1 MEPLNQGIF
10 GAKRM
15 SVEMHRAPS
24 FSALFAEKG
33 GKLHLP
39 DQQRMSVEMRLRRV
53 STNLMVTFALAFVLT
68 PWTSRATSCTSE
80 PQLGSLDRDAL
91 SAIITKVANAVI
103 AQDDSTLQAVLLP
116 QEASQWEGMRGAV
129 EQAAP
134 LVKGGQFQLRNLYV
148 LDASD
153 QTASQDTQFFC
164 SNASGS
170 LTVTIS
176 MSALPPGRYAVA
188 LADALGSPEAGQI
201 GVVLAWDGAAT
212 AWKLAGLTVRPGVFD
227 GHDGVWYWVR
237 GRSLAKADP
246 WSAWFSY
253 DAARYLLLPVDFLS
267 SPNLEKLRQEQ
278 ALIMPSP
285 QSAFPLSLPDGD
297 RTWTIEAVGLDPS
310 LREADLG
317 VVYQSTGV
325 TDPAA
330 LRTEATA
337 VLSAFLKA
345 QPGIR
350 ANFHGLWAYAEK
362 DGKRTAIIELPMAKI
377 P

>member
-1 MEPLNQGIF
+1 
-10 GAKRM
+10 
-15 SVEMHRAPS
+15 
-24 FSALFAEKG
+24 
-33 GKLHLP
+33 
-39 DQQRMSVEMRLRRV
+39 
-53 STNLMVTFALAFVLT
+53 VTV
-68 PWTSRATSCTSE
+68 
-80 PQLGSLDRDAL
+80 
-91 SAIITKVANAVI
+91 N
-103 AQDDSTLQAVLLP
+103 
-116 QEASQWEGMRGAV
+116 
-129 EQAAP
+129 
-134 LVKGGQFQLRNLYV
+134 
-148 LDASD
+148 
-153 QTASQDTQFFC
+153 
-164 SNASGS
+164 
-170 LTVTIS
+170 

-188 LADALGSPEAGQI
+188 LADAVGAPLAGQI
-201 GVVLAWDGAAT
+201 GLILAWDSAAV
-212 AWKLAGLTVRPGVFD
+212 AWKLAGLTIRPGVFE

-237 GRSLAKADP
+237 GRGLAKADP
-246 WSAWFSY
+246 WSAWYSY

-297 RTWTIEAVGLDPS
+297 RTWKIEAVGFDPT
-310 LREADLG
+310 LHEADLG

-337 VLSAFLKA
+337 VLSAFLKT

-362 DGKRTAIIELPMAKI
+362 DGKRTAVIELPMEKI

>member
-1 MEPLNQGIF
+1 MKV
-10 GAKRM
+10 A
-15 SVEMHRAPS
+15 
-24 FSALFAEKG
+24 
-33 GKLHLP
+33 
-39 DQQRMSVEMRLRRV
+39 MRLRWMILLV
-53 STNLMVTFALAFVLT
+53 SALLSA
-68 PWTSRATSCTSE
+68 PWTARAASCTPE
-80 PQLGSLDRDAL
+80 PELGSLDRDAL
-91 SAIITKVANAVI
+91 SAIVTKVANAVM
-103 AQDDSTLQAVLLP
+103 AQDESTLQSVLLP
-116 QEASQWEGMRGAV
+116 QEASQWDGIRATV

-134 LVKGGQFQLRNLYV
+134 LLKGGHFQLRNLYL
-148 LDASD
+148 LDASE
-153 QTASQDTQFFC
+153 QTATADTQFFC

-170 LTVTIS
+170 LTVTLN
-176 MSALPPGRYAVA
+176 MSALPPGRYAVV
-188 LADALGSPEAGQI
+188 LADAAGAPLAGQI
-201 GVVLAWDGAAT
+201 GIVLAWDGAAT
-212 AWKLAGLTVRPGVFD
+212 AWKLAGLTIRPGVFD

-246 WSAWFSY
+246 WSAWYSY

-285 QSAFPLSLPDGD
+285 QNAFPLSLPDGD
-297 RTWTIEAVGLDPS
+297 RTWKIEAVGFDPT
-310 LREADLG
+310 LHEPDLG
-317 VVYQSTGV
+317 VVYESTGV

-337 VLSAFLKA
+337 VLSAFLKT

-362 DGKRTAIIELPMAKI
+362 DGKRSPVMELPMGQI

>member
-1 MEPLNQGIF
+1 
-10 GAKRM
+10 M
-15 SVEMHRAPS
+15 STTLKSLA
-24 FSALFAEKG
+24 
-33 GKLHLP
+33 
-39 DQQRMSVEMRLRRV
+39 
-53 STNLMVTFALAFVLT
+53 STVIIALALLLT
-68 PWTSRATSCTSE
+68 PGTSRAASCTPE
-80 PQLGSLDRDAL
+80 PEMGSLDRDAL
-91 SAIITKVANAVI
+91 ASIMTKVANAVI
-103 AQDDSTLQAVLLP
+103 AQDYSTLQAVLLP
-116 QEASQWEGMRGAV
+116 QEAAQWQGIRGAV

-134 LVKGGQFQLRNLYV
+134 LVRNGQFQLRNLYL

-153 QTASQDTQFFC
+153 QTTPQDTQFFC

-170 LTVTIS
+170 LTVTVT
-176 MSALPPGRYAVA
+176 MNQLPPGRYAVA
-188 LADALGSPEAGQI
+188 LADAQGSPLAGQM

-237 GRSLAKADP
+237 GRGLAKADP
-246 WSAWFSY
+246 WSAWYSY
-253 DAARYLLLPVDFLS
+253 DAARFLLLPVDFVS

-278 ALIMPSP
+278 ALIIPSP

-297 RTWTIEAVGLDPS
+297 RTWKIEAVVLDPS
-310 LREADLG
+310 LREPDLG

-330 LRTEATA
+330 QRTEAIA
-337 VLSAFLKA
+337 VLSAFLKV

-362 DGKRTAIIELPMAKI
+362 DGKRTAVMELPMAQI

>member
-1 MEPLNQGIF
+1 
-10 GAKRM
+10 
-15 SVEMHRAPS
+15 
-24 FSALFAEKG
+24 
-33 GKLHLP
+33 
-39 DQQRMSVEMRLRRV
+39 MRLRCANTAWMV
-53 STNLMVTFALAFVLT
+53 LLMLALLWS
-68 PWTSRATSCTSE
+68 PWTARAASCTPE

-91 SAIITKVANAVI
+91 AAIVTRVANAVT
-103 AQDDSTLQAVLLP
+103 AQDYSTLQAMLLP
-116 QEASQWEGMRGAV
+116 QEASQWDGIRAAV

-134 LVKGGQFQLRNLYV
+134 LLKGGQFQLRNLYL
-148 LDASD
+148 LDASE
-153 QTASQDTQFFC
+153 QTAPADTQFFC

-170 LTVTIS
+170 LTVTVN
-176 MSALPPGRYAVA
+176 MSALPPGRYAVV
-188 LADALGSPEAGQI
+188 LADAMGAPLAGQI
-201 GVVLAWDGAAT
+201 SLILAWDSAAV
-212 AWKLAGLTVRPGVFD
+212 AWKLAGLTIRPGVFE

-237 GRSLAKADP
+237 GRALAKADP
-246 WSAWFSY
+246 WSAWYSY

-278 ALIMPSP
+278 ALIIPSP

-297 RTWTIEAVGLDPS
+297 RTWKIEAVGFDPT

-330 LRTEATA
+330 LHTEATA
-337 VLSAFLKA
+337 VLSAFLKT

-362 DGKRTAIIELPMAKI
+362 DGKRTAVMELPMAKI

>member
-1 MEPLNQGIF
+1 MKV
-10 GAKRM
+10 A
-15 SVEMHRAPS
+15 
-24 FSALFAEKG
+24 
-33 GKLHLP
+33 
-39 DQQRMSVEMRLRRV
+39 MRLRW
-53 STNLMVTFALAFVLT
+53 MVLLALAFLLT
-68 PWTSRATSCTSE
+68 PWTARAASCTPE

-91 SAIITKVANAVI
+91 SAIVTKVANAVT
-103 AQDDSTLQAVLLP
+103 AQDESTLQAVLLP
-116 QEASQWEGMRGAV
+116 QEASQWDGIRAAV
-129 EQAAP
+129 EQATP
-134 LVKGGQFQLRNLYV
+134 LLKGGHFQLRNLYL
-148 LDASD
+148 LDASE
-153 QTASQDTQFFC
+153 QTAPMDTQFFC

-170 LTVTIS
+170 LTVTVN

-188 LADALGSPEAGQI
+188 LADAVGAPLAGQI
-201 GVVLAWDGAAT
+201 GLILAWDSAAV
-212 AWKLAGLTVRPGVFD
+212 AWKLAGLTIRPGVFE

-237 GRSLAKADP
+237 GRGLAKADP
-246 WSAWFSY
+246 WSAWYSY

-297 RTWTIEAVGLDPS
+297 RTWKIEAVGFDPT
-310 LREADLG
+310 LHEADLG

-337 VLSAFLKA
+337 VLSAFLKT

-362 DGKRTAIIELPMAKI
+362 DGKRTAVIELPMEKI

>member
-1 MEPLNQGIF
+1 MKV
-10 GAKRM
+10 A
-15 SVEMHRAPS
+15 
-24 FSALFAEKG
+24 
-33 GKLHLP
+33 
-39 DQQRMSVEMRLRRV
+39 MRLRWIV
-53 STNLMVTFALAFVLT
+53 LVVLALLWT
-68 PWTSRATSCTSE
+68 PWASRAASCTPE

-91 SAIITKVANAVI
+91 SAIVTKVANAVT
-103 AQDDSTLQAVLLP
+103 AQDESTLQAVLLP
-116 QEASQWEGMRGAV
+116 QEASQWDGIRATV

-134 LVKGGQFQLRNLYV
+134 LLKGGHFQLRNLYM
-148 LDASD
+148 LDASE
-153 QTASQDTQFFC
+153 QTAPQDTQFFC
-164 SNASGS
+164 SNAAGS
-170 LTVTIS
+170 LTVTLN
-176 MSALPPGRYAVA
+176 MNDLPPGRYAVV
-188 LADALGSPEAGQI
+188 LADAVGAPLAGQI
-201 GVVLAWDGAAT
+201 GIVLAWDSAAV
-212 AWKLAGLTVRPGVFD
+212 AWKLAGLTIRPGVFE

-237 GRSLAKADP
+237 GRGLAKADP
-246 WSAWFSY
+246 WSAWYNY

-297 RTWTIEAVGLDPS
+297 RTWKIEAVGFDPT
-310 LREADLG
+310 LHEADLG

-337 VLSAFLKA
+337 VLSAFLKT

-362 DGKRTAIIELPMAKI
+362 DGKRSPVMELPMAQI

>member
-1 MEPLNQGIF
+1 M
-10 GAKRM
+10 
-15 SVEMHRAPS
+15 
-24 FSALFAEKG
+24 
-33 GKLHLP
+33 
-39 DQQRMSVEMRLRRV
+39 
-53 STNLMVTFALAFVLT
+53 ALALLSA
-68 PWTSRATSCTSE
+68 PWTSRAATCTPE

-91 SAIITKVANAVI
+91 SAIVTKVANAVM
-103 AQDDSTLQAVLLP
+103 AQDESTLQAVLLP
-116 QEASQWEGMRGAV
+116 QEASQWDGIRATV

-134 LVKGGQFQLRNLYV
+134 LLKGGKFQLRNLYL
-148 LDASD
+148 LDASEH
-153 QTASQDTQFFC
+153 TAPQDTQFFC
-164 SNASGS
+164 SNAAGS
-170 LTVTIS
+170 LTVTVN
-176 MSALPPGRYAVA
+176 MNDLPPGRYAVA
-188 LADALGSPEAGQI
+188 LADAAGAPTAGQV
-201 GVVLAWDGAAT
+201 GVILAWDSAAV
-212 AWKLAGLTVRPGVFD
+212 AWKLAGLTIRPGVFD

-246 WSAWFSY
+246 WSAWYSY

-267 SPNLEKLRQEQ
+267 SPNFEKLRQEQ

-297 RTWTIEAVGLDPS
+297 RTWKIEAVGFDPT
-310 LREADLG
+310 LHEPDLG

-337 VLSAFLKA
+337 VLSAFLKT

-362 DGKRTAIIELPMAKI
+362 DGKRSPVMELPMDKI

>member
-1 MEPLNQGIF
+1 MKV
-10 GAKRM
+10 A
-15 SVEMHRAPS
+15 
-24 FSALFAEKG
+24 
-33 GKLHLP
+33 
-39 DQQRMSVEMRLRRV
+39 MRLRW
-53 STNLMVTFALAFVLT
+53 MVLLALALLSA
-68 PWTSRATSCTSE
+68 PWTARAASCTPE

-91 SAIITKVANAVI
+91 SAIVTKVANAVT
-103 AQDDSTLQAVLLP
+103 AQDESTLQAVLLP
-116 QEASQWEGMRGAV
+116 QEASQWDGIRATV

-134 LVKGGQFQLRNLYV
+134 LLKGGKFQLRNLYL
-148 LDASD
+148 LDASE
-153 QTASQDTQFFC
+153 QTAPQDTQFFC
-164 SNASGS
+164 SNAAGS
-170 LTVTIS
+170 LTVTVN
-176 MSALPPGRYAVA
+176 MNDLPPGRYAVA
-188 LADALGSPEAGQI
+188 LADAAGAPSAGQI
-201 GVVLAWDGAAT
+201 GIILAWDGAAV
-212 AWKLAGLTVRPGVFD
+212 AWKLAGLTIRPGVFD
-227 GHDGVWYWVR
+227 SHDGVWYWVR

-246 WSAWFSY
+246 WSAWYSY

-297 RTWTIEAVGLDPS
+297 RTWKIEAVGFDPT
-310 LREADLG
+310 LHEPDLG
-317 VVYQSTGV
+317 VVYESTGV

-337 VLSAFLKA
+337 VLSAFLKT

-362 DGKRTAIIELPMAKI
+362 DGKRSPVMELPMKEI